1 MKIILLNQTKT
12 NKCECYTRLSPCV
25 TLLAFLCLE
34 HSLEIPLCLF
44 DFIMGFK
51 LVQRANILL
60 IPKLHAKD
68 NQWWQELVAL
78 QLWPRD
84 QIAVFRGTVQFASLK
99 VVYWVR
105 SMLVIFFNLHRVVHL
120 EFITQGH
127 TVITESYCNVPRLLR
142 ENIEHKRPKL
152 CCMPSCASQAFMAK
166 PPCLLARFV
175 FHHEIK
181 LDTQVV
187 KKQHKWRRSSAAFYK
202 VKVVA

>member
-1 MKIILLNQTKT
+1 M
-12 NKCECYTRLSPCV
+12 
-25 TLLAFLCLE
+25 
-34 HSLEIPLCLF
+34 
-44 DFIMGFK
+44 
-51 LVQRANILL
+51 RACGS
-60 IPKLHAKD
+60 
-68 NQWWQELVAL
+68 

-99 VVYWVR
+99 VVYRVR
-105 SMLVIFFNLHRVVHL
+105 SMLVIFFNLNRVVHL

-175 FHHEIK
+175 LHHKIK

-187 KKQHKWRRSSAAFYK
+187 KKQRKWRRSSATFYK
-202 VKVVA
+202 NVMPPPWRWWHNIFISGRFFCVFCFNFGATAKTF